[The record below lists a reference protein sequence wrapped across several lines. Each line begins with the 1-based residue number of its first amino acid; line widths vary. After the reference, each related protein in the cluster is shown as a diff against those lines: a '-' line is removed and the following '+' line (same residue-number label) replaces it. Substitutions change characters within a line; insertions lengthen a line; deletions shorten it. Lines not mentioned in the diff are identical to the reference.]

1 MVDQATFDALQGALD
16 GRAPRTRRGA
26 QRYLLSGTARCGICG
41 TRMSGTRTPQG
52 YAYQCC
58 LEGAD
63 HTVSITGRQTDALI
77 AETVTRRL
85 ASLSLESEP
94 VAAVEWEGE
103 ARLRAI
109 PEQIKELMAAFRS
122 GVLSGAVALPQ
133 VSLLEA
139 EQAALERDRP
149 AGPPLP
155 VRASADTFPHLDLDR
170 QRAVVEALVEAVVV
184 VPAIRRGAPWTPER
198 LTLVWRNR

>member
-16 GRAPRTRRGA
+16 GRAPKTRRGA
-26 QRYLLSGTARCGICG
+26 QRYLLSSIARCGICSA
-41 TRMSGTRTPQG
+41 RMSGTRTKTG

-63 HTVSITGRQTDALI
+63 HTVTVAGKQTDALI
-77 AETVTRRL
+77 AETVARRL
-85 ASLSLESEP
+85 ASIDLESGP

-109 PEQIKELMAAFRS
+109 PEQIRELMTAFRS

-133 VSLLEA
+133 VGLLEA
-139 EQAALERDRP
+139 EQATLERERP

-155 VRASADTFPHLDLDR
+155 VRANAETFPGLDLDR
-170 QRAVVEALVEAVVV
+170 QRAVVEALVEAVIV

-198 LTLVWRNR
+198 LTLVWRRA